1 MNHTMKLT
9 IQRVEGALIR
19 ALGLIERR
27 GFAVTSINA
36 ETHPSAQQM
45 ELVIELRSPG
55 RSVETLARQVEK
67 LFDVR
72 AVTLVKAEQPAV
84 ALEESMAC

>member
-1 MNHTMKLT
+1 MNHTMTLT

-27 GFAVTSINA
+27 GFAVTSIDA
-36 ETHPSAQQM
+36 SADEAAQQM
-45 ELVIELRSPG
+45 ELTIEVRSSG
-55 RSVETLARQVEK
+55 RSVDVLARQIEK

-72 AVTLVKAEQPAV
+72 SVALVRTKEPAV
-84 ALEESMAC
+84 QLEESMAC

>member
-1 MNHTMKLT
+1 MNHTMTLT

-27 GFAVTSINA
+27 GFAVTSIDA
-36 ETHPSAQQM
+36 SADEAAQQM
-45 ELVIELRSPG
+45 ELTIEVCSPG
-55 RSVETLARQVEK
+55 RSVDVLARQIEK

-72 AVTLVKAEQPAV
+72 SVALERNNEPAV
-84 ALEESMAC
+84 QLEESMAC

>member
-1 MNHTMKLT
+1 MNHTIRLT
-9 IQRVEGALIR
+9 IQWVEGALVR

-27 GFAVTSINA
+27 GFAVTSIKA
-36 ETHPSAQQM
+36 AADPAAQQM
-45 ELVIELRSPG
+45 ELTIELRSPG
-55 RSVETLARQVEK
+55 RSVDVLARQIEK

-72 AVTLVKAEQPAV
+72 AVTLVEAEEPAV

>member
-9 IQRVEGALIR
+9 IHRVEGAVIR

-27 GFAVTSINA
+27 GFELASIATTSQD
-36 ETHPSAQQM
+36 AQQM
-45 ELVIELRSPG
+45 ELTIELRSPG
-55 RSVETLARQVEK
+55 RPVEVLARQVEK

-72 AVTLVKAEQPAV
+72 KVSLVGTEEPAVT
-84 ALEESMAC
+84 LEESMAC

>member
-1 MNHTMKLT
+1 MNHTMTLT

-27 GFAVTSINA
+27 GFAVTSIDA
-36 ETHPSAQQM
+36 SADEAAQQM
-45 ELVIELRSPG
+45 ELTIEVRSPG
-55 RSVETLARQVEK
+55 RSADVLARQIEK

-72 AVTLVKAEQPAV
+72 SVDLVRTDEPAV
-84 ALEESMAC
+84 QLEESMAC